1 MLDYEKTKEPNAIKE
16 IVTDKI
22 AKLQTREL
30 DDAGMVFLLELLMNK
45 EGNYKIP
52 ENEKPVL
59 YRIIEQRVENCFTYT
74 LNDSRLLIYL
84 CYLSESAG
92 NAIMYLWYLQAHCS
106 NKETS
111 SVNLDEFCLNVF
123 PWGYPTKE
131 DLQKIWDGQK
141 VRRPEN
147 SFGSDNLID
156 YLSAGMSILQ
166 TANVDK

>member
-1 MLDYEKTKEPNAIKE
+1 MLDYEKTKDPNAIKE

-22 AKLQTREL
+22 AKLQTRQL
-30 DDAGMVFLLELLMNK
+30 DDDGMIFLLELLVNK

-52 ENEKPVL
+52 QNEKPLL

-84 CYLSESAG
+84 CYLSETAG
-92 NAIMYLWYLQAHCS
+92 NAMMYLWYLQAHCF
-106 NKETS
+106 NKQTA

-123 PWGYPTKE
+123 PWGYPTKA
-131 DLQKIWDGQK
+131 DLDKVWEGQK

-147 SFGSDNLID
+147 SFASDNLID
-156 YLSAGMSILQ
+156 YANAGLSILQ